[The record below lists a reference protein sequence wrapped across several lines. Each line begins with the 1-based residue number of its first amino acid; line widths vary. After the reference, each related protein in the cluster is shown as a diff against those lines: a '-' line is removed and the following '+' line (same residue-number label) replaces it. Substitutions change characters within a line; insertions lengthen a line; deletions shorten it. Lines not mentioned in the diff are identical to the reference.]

1 MTIDHQI
8 NQWNVLF
15 HFIFFIHRIKDEFLY
30 LSIKHG
36 YAILLILHLLGVNKK
51 GNISSTRSNFV
62 FRQTEKL
69 RYEQM
74 EIFHQLK
81 ASNIQ
86 DQISLNLL
94 NSFHFYNFCNN
105 LFSLLFENEVI
116 NYNIY
121 PLYYAEFYNK
131 CTGLH
136 ILFSSS

>member
-1 MTIDHQI
+1 
-8 NQWNVLF
+8 
-15 HFIFFIHRIKDEFLY
+15 
-30 LSIKHG
+30 
-36 YAILLILHLLGVNKK
+36 
-51 GNISSTRSNFV
+51 
-62 FRQTEKL
+62 
-69 RYEQM
+69 M

-121 PLYYAEFYNK
+121 PLYYAEF
-131 CTGLH
+131 
-136 ILFSSS
+136 